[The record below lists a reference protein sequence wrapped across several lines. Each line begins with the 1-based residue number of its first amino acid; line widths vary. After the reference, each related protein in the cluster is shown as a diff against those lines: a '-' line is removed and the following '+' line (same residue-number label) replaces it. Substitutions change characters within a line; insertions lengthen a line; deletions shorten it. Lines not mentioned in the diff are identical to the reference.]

1 MAEEQAAHHLLNVV
15 EERGLKVDLD
25 NILLGFEDVKTK
37 HEAAVWVEEYLHEDT
52 LLSKEELELYQTLK
66 KKGLLHQY
74 ESEGEPI
81 RPILDHE
88 IAAAIESLRSSTTAI
103 EEQSKVLEAQK
114 DALMKLKALD
124 KPNLD
129 VEHARNE
136 RRRKEGQEKTRLDV
150 SVDDVVASV
159 TEQMDDA
166 QREID
171 SDKSTL
177 KSYLS
182 ERFTSDDQILSR
194 LPKLVSQIVT
204 EPEVSEDEKSMEQWC
219 KAIISFRAAEI
230 KARVD
235 TVFLTNALADS
246 QNGLSEEAEANL
258 KERKVALQAELEELH
273 SEIASV
279 AEMVVEHEIRKPM
292 TEMKERKDR
301 DRTQARTAW
310 LNYVLSTLEYM
321 GKRLSIINTGTQ
333 DTDEF
338 QQALAHVQAAAAK
351 RTPETQALAATPG
364 LKRMN
369 SSTSAFTPMV
379 KLKPTSTLE
388 LPVALQDALRHAGIS
403 FSQDNIESLQDVLQQ
418 AQLERGKKLQD
429 HYESTATSI
438 HDGLAERSSK
448 ADTDLRAILSA
459 LYKHAPFQQASLMNP
474 ELDEQLKAMELELEN
489 KDRELLDAEGSEL
502 SLSDPKV
509 RAFIGK
515 YGK

>member
-1 MAEEQAAHHLLNVV
+1 
-15 EERGLKVDLD
+15 
-25 NILLGFEDVKTK
+25 
-37 HEAAVWVEEYLHEDT
+37 
-52 LLSKEELELYQTLK
+52 
-66 KKGLLHQY
+66 
-74 ESEGEPI
+74 
-81 RPILDHE
+81 
-88 IAAAIESLRSSTTAI
+88 
-103 EEQSKVLEAQK
+103 
-114 DALMKLKALD
+114 
-124 KPNLD
+124 
-129 VEHARNE
+129 
-136 RRRKEGQEKTRLDV
+136 
-150 SVDDVVASV
+150 
-159 TEQMDDA
+159 
-166 QREID
+166 
-171 SDKSTL
+171 
-177 KSYLS
+177 
-182 ERFTSDDQILSR
+182 
-194 LPKLVSQIVT
+194 
-204 EPEVSEDEKSMEQWC
+204 
-219 KAIISFRAAEI
+219 
-230 KARVD
+230 
-235 TVFLTNALADS
+235 
-246 QNGLSEEAEANL
+246 
-258 KERKVALQAELEELH
+258 
-273 SEIASV
+273 
-279 AEMVVEHEIRKPM
+279 
-292 TEMKERKDR
+292 
-301 DRTQARTAW
+301 
-310 LNYVLSTLEYM
+310 M

-418 AQLERGKKLQD
+418 AQLERCKKLQD

-509 RAFIGK
+509 SAFIGK

>member
-1 MAEEQAAHHLLNVV
+1 MEEEQAAHHLLNVV

-25 NILLGFEDVKTK
+25 NILLGFEDADTK
-37 HEAAVWVEEYLHEDT
+37 HEAAAWVDEYLHEDT

-88 IAAAIESLRSSTTAI
+88 IAAAIESLKSSTTAI
-103 EEQSKVLEAQK
+103 EEQCRVLETQK

-150 SVDDVVASV
+150 SVDDIVASV
-159 TEQMDDA
+159 TEQMTDA

-171 SDKSTL
+171 SERSTL
-177 KSYLS
+177 KGYLS
-182 ERFTSDDQILSR
+182 ERFASDDQILSR

-235 TVFLTNALADS
+235 TVFLTNASGHS
-246 QNGLSEEAEANL
+246 QNGVAETEEDL

-292 TEMKERKDR
+292 IEMKERKDR

-321 GKRLSIINTGTQ
+321 GKRLSIVTTGTK

-351 RTPETQALAATPG
+351 RIPETHPPVGTPV
-364 LKRMN
+364 LKRMR
-369 SSTSAFTPMV
+369 SDTSAFTPMV
-379 KLKPTSTLE
+379 KLKPTSSLD
-388 LPVALQDALRHAGIS
+388 LPVTLQDALRYAGIS
-403 FSQDNIESLQDVLQQ
+403 FSHDNIESLQDTLQQ
-418 AQLERGKKLQD
+418 AQLERSKKLQS
-429 HYESTATSI
+429 HYESTATSA
-438 HDGLAERSSK
+438 HDVIAERTSK
-448 ADTDLRAILSA
+448 ADTDMRAILSA
-459 LYKHAPFQQASLMNP
+459 LYKHAPFHQASLTNP

-509 RAFIGK
+509 RAFIAK